1 MSLYGLGSKVVDR
14 ATQRNETIGDI
25 IVNTTDSARRRPSA
39 STTPR
44 EFDQPGSSLGAVE
57 LTLTIW
63 PELDDMLDNMA
74 DELGVTKG
82 EAIVKA
88 LGLLRIALDAK
99 RDGRKLVVVDDRTG
113 EEEEVTGI

>member
-1 MSLYGLGSKVVDR
+1 MNIAD
-14 ATQRNETIGDI
+14 N
-25 IVNTTDSARRRPSA
+25 ARGREIPLTA
-39 STTPR
+39 AR
-44 EFDQPGSSLGAVE
+44 EFPAPGSSAGIDEVE

-74 DELGVTKG
+74 DELRVTKG

-113 EEEEVTGI
+113 AEEEVTGI